1 VLAFATD
8 STLPWGLHPIARF
21 DRKSISVIVLGA
33 LFYAIYLLLIFH
45 LTVRCPDGL
54 NGIVVTR
61 PGLNV
66 KKMCEKAARR
76 EQKQDD
82 EE

>member
-1 VLAFATD
+1 
-8 STLPWGLHPIARF
+8 
-21 DRKSISVIVLGA
+21 
-33 LFYAIYLLLIFH
+33 LLLIFH

-61 PGLNV
+61 LGLNV

-76 EQKQDD
+76 AQMQDD
-82 EE
+82 DE